1 MRVRF
6 IADFDWSPAERQ
18 GRVTVA
24 YKAGMELRVTRV
36 CAAAAIEAGKAEA
49 IVRKKPDERG

>member
-6 IADFDWSPAERQ
+6 IADFDWSPPERQ

-24 YKAGMELRVTRV
+24 YKAGMEMRLTRA
-36 CAAAAIEAGKAEA
+36 CAAAAIQAGKAEA
-49 IVRKKPDERG
+49 IVRKEPDERG